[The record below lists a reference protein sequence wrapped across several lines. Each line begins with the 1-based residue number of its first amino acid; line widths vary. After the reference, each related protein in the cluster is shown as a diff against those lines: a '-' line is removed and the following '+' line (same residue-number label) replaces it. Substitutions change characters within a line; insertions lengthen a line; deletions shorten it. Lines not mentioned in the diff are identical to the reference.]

1 MTALIESQEADR
13 QEVHSVP
20 ASVLAPFDL
29 MRVDTQAIPV
39 ERTRGWIDHML
50 GFFVVPP
57 HSRRWILAIAPLL
70 ALLAGGAAAAVDILI
85 GAAFIGILGLT
96 VLTWNH
102 PPIAGYAMV
111 AAAPVIVGFS
121 RGQVLPLLRP
131 NEALLFALCGILAAR
146 WLLYNRRITFQM
158 NRVDFCIGAIVLF
171 GFLSPLLLQLGR
183 LRPVSPE
190 DIFYSLVFVRI
201 ALLYA
206 LIRHTIRTPGQVRT
220 AIGFSLTAAT
230 FLGIIGIMDSG
241 NFFGFAEKLDP
252 YFPSASYQTDDGRGA
267 ASIGNP
273 IGFGVYQAINAQL
286 ALAMLLGG
294 ERPRRILAIPALVC
308 SVAVFGSGQIGPVL
322 SFCVGLAALA
332 LVTRSTR
339 RLISWSL
346 PFLIIV
352 SIVAVPLAQRRLT
365 GLEGV
370 AVSSSVREGIARI
383 EGPDAGRAL
392 FEANPGSSWDVRIYN
407 LETFFLP
414 EFSDSANLLLGVT
427 PQARVSSPNK
437 GEEFIWIESGHL
449 WLLWGGGVPL
459 FVTWFALI
467 GVGMWTARRV
477 MRTTVGPVGIAAAA
491 TFSVLMTVNVA
502 QTFDPHMTLRGT
514 ADILYPLLA
523 LSVTGFAAKALPR
536 SANQTP
542 AEVVS

>member
-1 MTALIESQEADR
+1 MTAVLEPQERKDALT
-13 QEVHSVP
+13 QPGP

-57 HSRRWILAIAPLL
+57 HSRRWILAVAPLV
-70 ALLAGGAAAAVDILI
+70 ALLAGGAAAAVDILV
-85 GAAFIGILGLT
+85 GAAVIGIVALT

-111 AAAPVIVGFS
+111 GAAPVIVGFS

-131 NEALLFALCGILAAR
+131 NEALLFALCAILGAR
-146 WLLYNRRITFQM
+146 WLLYNRRITIKM
-158 NRVDFCIGAIVLF
+158 NRVDLCMGAIVLF
-171 GFLSPLLLQLGR
+171 GFLSPLLLQVGR
-183 LRPVSPE
+183 LRPVSP
-190 DIFYSLVFVRI
+190 DDVFYSLVFVRI

-220 AIGFSLTAAT
+220 AIGFSLAAAT
-230 FLGIIGIMDSG
+230 FLGVVGIMDSA
-241 NFFGFAEKLDP
+241 NFLGFAEKLNP
-252 YFPSASYQTDDGRGA
+252 YFPSASYLTDDGRGA

-308 SVAVFGSGQIGPVL
+308 SVAVFGSGQIGPVV
-322 SFCVGLAALA
+322 SFCVGLVTLA

-346 PFLIIV
+346 PFLIVV

-370 AVSSSVREGIARI
+370 AVSSSVRDGIARI

-427 PQARVSSPNK
+427 PQARVSSPSK
-437 GEEFIWIESGHL
+437 GVDFIWIESGHL
-449 WLLWGGGVPL
+449 WLLWSGGVPL
-459 FVTWFALI
+459 FVAWFALI

-477 MRTTVGPVGIAAAA
+477 MRTTIGPIGIAAAA
-491 TFSVLMTVNVA
+491 TFSILMTVNVA

-514 ADILYPLLA
+514 ADILYPILA
-523 LSVTGFAAKALPR
+523 LSVTGFAAR
-536 SANQTP
+536 SISRSSNQTP
-542 AEVVS
+542 VEVVS

>member
-1 MTALIESQEADR
+1 MTAVVEPKKHSEAAP
-13 QEVHSVP
+13 QPVQ

-39 ERTRGWIDHML
+39 ERTRGWIDHLL

-70 ALLAGGAAAAVDILI
+70 ALLAGGVAAAVDILI
-85 GAAFIGILGLT
+85 GAAFIGIVALT
-96 VLTWNH
+96 ILVWNH
-102 PPIAGYAMV
+102 PPIAGYAMI

-131 NEALLFALCGILAAR
+131 NEALLFALCAILGAR
-146 WLLYNRRITFQM
+146 WMLYSRRITFKM
-158 NRVDFCIGAIVLF
+158 NRVDLCIGAIVLF

-183 LRPVSPE
+183 LRPLSP
-190 DIFYSLVFVRI
+190 DDVFYSLVFVRI

-220 AIGFSLTAAT
+220 AIGFSLAAAT
-230 FLGIIGIMDSG
+230 FLGVVGIMDSA
-241 NFFGFAEKLDP
+241 NFLGFAEKLDP
-252 YFPSASYQTDDGRGA
+252 YFPSASYLTDDGRGA

-294 ERPRRILAIPALVC
+294 ERPRRLLAIPALVC

-322 SFCVGLAALA
+322 SFCFGLVALA
-332 LVTRSTR
+332 LVTKSTR

-365 GLEGV
+365 GLDGV

-383 EGPDAGRAL
+383 EGPDAGRAM
-392 FEANPGSSWDVRIYN
+392 FEANPGSSWDVRLYN

-414 EFSDSANLLLGVT
+414 EFAEPANLLLGVT

-449 WLLWGGGVPL
+449 WLLWSGGVPL
-459 FVTWFALI
+459 FLTWFALI

-477 MRTTVGPVGIAAAA
+477 MRGTVGPVGIAAAA
-491 TFSVLMTVNVA
+491 TFSTLMTVNVA

-523 LSVTGFAAKALPR
+523 LSVTGFAARSITR
-536 SANQTP
+536 SANKTP
-542 AEVVS
+542 VEVV